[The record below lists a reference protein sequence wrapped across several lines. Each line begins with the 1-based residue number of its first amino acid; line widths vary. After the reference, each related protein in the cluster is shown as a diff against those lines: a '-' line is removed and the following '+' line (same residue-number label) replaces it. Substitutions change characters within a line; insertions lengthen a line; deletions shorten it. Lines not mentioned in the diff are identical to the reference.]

1 MPVCRLTPLIGRKD
15 ELNALRTAYRAVEAG
30 ESRVV
35 LLGGEAG
42 VGKTRLLTDFLE
54 ELSDAR
60 VLSGGCVELSQAA
73 VPFLPLASALR
84 TLARERSAEEM
95 QALISGTAA
104 PLRQLLPR
112 LVGDAYAATGPDPL
126 RLFEAVPELL
136 DRLAPEGPAVL
147 VFEDLHWADASTLDL
162 VRFLSLAELQ
172 GRLLIFTYRSDE
184 MRRRHPLRPVLAELS
199 RLPDVRRI
207 DVDPLSDDDV
217 VALVDGLLP
226 PGVQGRPLAEV
237 LRRAEGNPFFVEEL
251 VTCSAYGASSL
262 ASPLGDL
269 LLNRLER
276 LPEAATAITDVIA
289 VAGRRASHRLIEQV
303 AGLEP
308 AALESGLRAAIED
321 GAVVAD
327 ANGEYVGFR
336 HALLQEAAYE
346 RLMAG
351 TRRDIHRRMAEAL
364 VADPA
369 LAEGNMQGAAA
380 EIAFH
385 AERAGDIDT
394 AYRAS
399 LRAAERASEA
409 FAAVEAN
416 MHFEHA
422 VGLHDQASPD
432 ARIDGVALRQQAARA
447 AQVVGDFASA
457 AAHLRCALDIAGDD
471 VGQCAE
477 LLVALGEVLWFKGDP
492 EEAKAVH
499 RRAVELVGDTPGA
512 ARSEVRAFEA
522 LTSMLRQEYGYAVS
536 LGLEALAEAREF
548 GSPRGEI
555 RALEAVG
562 CARAMNGPDP
572 ETGLD
577 NLREAVR
584 LAKDYGDS
592 EYIVHA
598 SVNLGACLDFLGL
611 TAEARAWDRE
621 CVRDYA
627 DQGLVGAAV
636 DFQRCNLAA
645 NLARVGEWD
654 EAEAVL
660 RRLRFSQHAGNVRL
674 HQQISSAMFA
684 VGRGRYDEARAYLDA
699 AEPMA
704 RAFEELQFIAPLM
717 VARLMIAGA
726 SRQDED
732 VRRLVTGLL
741 ELEPVPP
748 VLALYGEVARALV
761 DAALRS
767 GDAESAAEQLAE
779 MGGRMSAVLESPG
792 TLAARIRTERRRT
805 CLWIAAE
812 RARLL
817 GADGPGDWSAVL
829 DAGVEEPHV
838 AEELYV
844 SLRLAEAQIRAGEDA
859 SKTLVAAYERSR
871 QLGSPVAEDLAALA
885 RRARIRLPGL
895 KSDLAAGV
903 VDNGL
908 TEREREVLALLA
920 RGSTNR
926 QIAEE
931 LFISAKTASV
941 HVSNI
946 LGKLGA
952 GNRTEAAA
960 IARDLGVMA

>member
-1 MPVCRLTPLIGRKD
+1 MPVCRRTPLIGRQD
-15 ELNALRTAYRAVEAG
+15 ELSALRAAYAAVEAG
-30 ESRVV
+30 ECRVI

-42 VGKTRLLTDFLE
+42 VGKTRLLTDFID
-54 ELSDAR
+54 ELPDPR

-84 TLARERSAEEM
+84 TLARDRSAEEM
-95 QALISGTAA
+95 QGLISGTAA

-112 LVGDAYAATGPDPL
+112 LDADGVAATGPDPL

-136 DRLAPEGPAVL
+136 DRLAPDGPAVL
-147 VFEDLHWADASTLDL
+147 IFEDLHWADASTLDL
-162 VRFLSLAELQ
+162 VRFLSLAELH
-172 GRLLIFTYRSDE
+172 GRLLVFTFRSDE

-207 DVDPLSDDDV
+207 DVEPLSDDDV
-217 VALVDGLLP
+217 VALVDGLLA
-226 PGVQGRPLAEV
+226 PGVRRRPLAEV

-269 LLNRLER
+269 LLNRLDR
-276 LPEAATAITDVIA
+276 LPETATAITDVIA

-308 AALESGLRAAIED
+308 TALASGLRAALED

-327 ANGEYVGFR
+327 ANGEYIGFR

-346 RLMAG
+346 RLIAG
-351 TRRDIHRRMAEAL
+351 TRRDVHRRVAEAL

-369 LAEGNMQGAAA
+369 LAEGGTQGAAA

-385 AERAGDIDT
+385 AERAGDFDT

-399 LRAAERASEA
+399 LRAAERAAET

-416 MHFEHA
+416 LHFEHA

-447 AQVVGDFASA
+447 AQVVGDFATA
-457 AAHLRCALDIAGDD
+457 AAHLRCALGIAGDD
-471 VGQCAE
+471 VGLCAE

-499 RRAVELVGDTPGA
+499 RRAVQLVGDTPGA

-522 LTSMLRQEYGYAVS
+522 LTGMLRQEYGYAVS

-555 RALEAVG
+555 RALEAIG

-572 ETGLD
+572 EAGLE

-584 LAKDYGDS
+584 LAKEYGDS

-598 SVNLGACLDFLGL
+598 SVNLGACLDFLGM
-611 TAEARAWDRE
+611 TAQARAWDRE

-674 HQQISSAMFA
+674 HHQICSAMLA
-684 VGRGRYDEARAYLDA
+684 VVRGRYHDASAHLDEA
-699 AEPMA
+699 EPIA

-726 SRQDED
+726 NRLDDE
-732 VRRLVTGLL
+732 VRSLAEEVV
-741 ELEPVPP
+741 ELDPVPP
-748 VLALYGEVARALV
+748 VLALYGEVARRLV

-767 GDAESAAEQLAE
+767 GGADGAATLLDE
-779 MGGRMSAVLESPG
+779 MGRRLSAVLDS
-792 TLAARIRTERRRT
+792 TDMLATRIRTERRRT
-805 CLWIAAE
+805 CLWITAE
-812 RARLL
+812 HARLR
-817 GADGPGDWSAVL
+817 GEDSPEVWSAVL
-829 DAGVEEPHV
+829 EAGVDEP
-838 AEELYV
+838 AIADDLY
-844 SLRLAEAQIRAGEDA
+844 LGFRLSEALIRDGQDG
-859 SKTLVAAYERSR
+859 SKTLVAAYERAR
-871 QLGSPVAEDLAALA
+871 DLGSPLADDLAALA
-885 RRARIRLPGL
+885 RRARIRLPGV
-895 KSDLAAGV
+895 KSDAAAGV

-908 TEREREVLALLA
+908 TEREREVLVLLA

-960 IARDLGVMA
+960 IARDLGVTA